1 MTCDMEIGLKPWKC
15 MLATRAVHQAGPCRR
30 SRGLGSFGESNV
42 QTKRMR
48 IQSLF
53 VLETMSYS
61 GLPDPGDGK
70 GTSSRGLLAGPCR

>member
-1 MTCDMEIGLKPWKC
+1 M
-15 MLATRAVHQAGPCRR
+15 RAGNE
-30 SRGLGSFGESNV
+30 RGLVIGVGVRGVESGSNV

-53 VLETMSYS
+53 MPETMSYS

-70 GTSSRGLLAGPCR
+70 GA